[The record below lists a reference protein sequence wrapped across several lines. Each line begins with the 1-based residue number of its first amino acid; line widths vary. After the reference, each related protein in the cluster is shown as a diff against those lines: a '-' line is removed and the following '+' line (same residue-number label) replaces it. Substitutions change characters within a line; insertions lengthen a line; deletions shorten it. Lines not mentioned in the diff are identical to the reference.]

1 MNSIHNGLKV
11 PIAPHPPRPYGL
23 TSMHDTEVPRED
35 NWEAL
40 LHATFSDG
48 SVGPPIPPIAYND
61 SIWGG
66 QGIDVDIFT
75 PRARVMVCACE
86 VDGGLDHPLG
96 KNCATVS
103 QPLGV
108 LWNLWYFCGRN
119 LDWTIWDWNKH
130 HMESS
135 MARWNHQ
142 QIGTRDQYMGD
153 HHQLQSRDRHYFP
166 TGGYTDLIDPWG
178 GHDSA
183 PTWFQKILTVSWSTR
198 EMLTTKPVF
207 DT

>member
-96 KNCATVS
+96 KNVQQYPNHLGFCETSGIFVGGIWIELYGTETSIIWSHPWPDEITNKLAPETNIWGTITNSNLEIATIFPQEVT
-103 QPLGV
+103 L
-108 LWNLWYFCGRN
+108 
-119 LDWTIWDWNKH
+119 I
-130 HMESS
+130 SS
-135 MARWNHQ
+135 IPEVVMTATQH
-142 QIGTRDQYMGD
+142 GSKKY
-153 HHQLQSRDRHYFP
+153 
-166 TGGYTDLIDPWG
+166 
-178 GHDSA
+178 
-183 PTWFQKILTVSWSTR
+183 
-198 EMLTTKPVF
+198 
-207 DT
+207 